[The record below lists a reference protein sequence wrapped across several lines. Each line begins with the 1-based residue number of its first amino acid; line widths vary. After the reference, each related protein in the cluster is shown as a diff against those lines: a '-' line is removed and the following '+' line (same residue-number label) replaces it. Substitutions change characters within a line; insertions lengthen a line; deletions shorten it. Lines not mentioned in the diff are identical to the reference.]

1 MYKKDTY
8 LMGIPEGPERKRAA
22 MTFDILNDIH
32 MTVST
37 QPEKCAKLMDT
48 KIKVNNKTRRKM
60 SIGIGGGSGF
70 GAYGILEL
78 IRNFPKWW
86 FSG

>member
-48 KIKVNNKTRRKM
+48 KIKVNNKIHRR
-60 SIGIGGGSGF
+60 INFGIGSGG
-70 GAYGILEL
+70 GISAVALVEFV
-78 IRNFPKWW
+78 RQWW